1 MNRLLKFEFR
11 KLFRQKSFY
20 ICGAIMLGLIFI
32 SALTMNLMYEVS
44 QNLIEV
50 TDEVNIMANFDSGLS
65 GLYMLSTALSNSNFT
80 IIFAVFI
87 SLFVCGDYTNGTLK
101 NVIARGYGRIS
112 IYISKYLVS
121 LIAATIY
128 TIFCWVIGFLSG
140 TVLWGVGSLPANE
153 TTLNFVTILLVQ
165 LLSAYAYTSMF
176 FLIAALLKKT
186 GGSIAVGIIAPVVI
200 VMIISLLDVLTNKIT
215 FSFSDYW
222 LDNCF
227 INISAT
233 SVPSDIMLRCFACF
247 LIYTVIFAVAGHL
260 IGTRN
265 EV

>member
-1 MNRLLKFEFR
+1 
-11 KLFRQKSFY
+11 
-20 ICGAIMLGLIFI
+20 MLGLIFL
-32 SALTMNLMYEVS
+32 SAVTMNLMYEVS

-50 TDEVNIMANFDSGLS
+50 TDEVSITSDIYSGLS

-80 IIFAVFI
+80 IVFAVFI

-101 NVIARGYGRIS
+101 NVIARGYGRIP
-112 IYISKYLVS
+112 IYVSKYLVS

-128 TIFCWVIGFLSG
+128 TIICWAVGFFSG
-140 TVLWGVGSLPANE
+140 TVLWGVGSLPSNE
-153 TTLNFVTILLVQ
+153 TTLNFAVILLIQ

-200 VMIISLLDVLTNKIT
+200 VMIISLLDVLTNEKT
-215 FSFSDYW
+215 FSFADYW

-233 SVPSDIMLRCFACF
+233 SVPSDIMLRCFVCF
-247 LIYTVIFAVAGHL
+247 LIYTVIFSVAGHL